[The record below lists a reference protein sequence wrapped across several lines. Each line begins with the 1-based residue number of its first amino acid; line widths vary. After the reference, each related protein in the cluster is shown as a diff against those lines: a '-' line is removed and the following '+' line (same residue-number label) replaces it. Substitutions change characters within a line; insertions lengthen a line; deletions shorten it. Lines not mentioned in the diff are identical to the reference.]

1 LGRKGVRA
9 QRGLGTAG
17 VWGDVVGEGVFAVL
31 FFVHFA
37 GTVVEVSRL
46 PLEGRHFFG
55 SDVPFEF
62 GDFANVDVAEFG
74 VSDGVALG
82 L

>member
-1 LGRKGVRA
+1 MGVGFFDA
-9 QRGLGTAG
+9 KGLGAAG

-37 GTVVEVSRL
+37 GSVVEVSRL
-46 PLEGRHFFG
+46 PLEGGHFFG
-55 SDVPFEF
+55 GDVPFEF
-62 GDFANVDVAEFG
+62 GDFADVDVAEFG
-74 VSDGVALG
+74 VAYGVALG